1 MSAPADL
8 PPLPWD
14 GIERRK
20 VRPAFPFID
29 LLHHDCDPA
38 LTAYLPEHQARRLL
52 AVLLEDRGDTWFVG
66 LAEPHNLRA
75 QDTISALLKRPIEV
89 ARVDQDALLKTLDR
103 LYGKTGQLGEF
114 AREVERDIER
124 ETGVVDLNRM
134 GETIDDAAGEAF
146 DKAAKLLGL
155 PYPGGPLID
164 RYASQGNPERFQFPE
179 PQIPNLNFSFS
190 GVKTSFLY
198 FLKKEQKEILR
209 ENPI

>member
-75 QDTISALLKRPIEV
+75 EDAISALLKRPIEV

-114 AREVERDIER
+114 AREVESDIER

-134 GETIDDAAGEAF
+134 GETIDDVDAPVVKNSNNPPALLPAIPKALVAVSRFWPVNLAVMAAE
-146 DKAAKLLGL
+146 
-155 PYPGGPLID
+155 
-164 RYASQGNPERFQFPE
+164 E
-179 PQIPNLNFSFS
+179 
-190 GVKTSFLY
+190 KTPATWVAC
-198 FLKKEQKEILR
+198 K
-209 ENPI
+209 PWA